1 MGTMTRSDPWSNPK
15 WFLTGEVP
23 QLASKNP
30 IAVEARAHGLMS
42 YVPAAGA
49 ATSLTLGILG
59 LLRLGPAFLRRRPI
73 TCTALCITGIALLAR
88 QTKL

>member
-1 MGTMTRSDPWSNPK
+1 
-15 WFLTGEVP
+15 
-23 QLASKNP
+23 
-30 IAVEARAHGLMS
+30 MS
-42 YVPAAGA
+42 YMPAAGA

-73 TCTALCITGIALLAR
+73 TCTALCITGIALLVR